1 MRGGGGAPEYKQLP
15 QNPFAGYFY
24 DEEIC
29 IAFYESYPST
39 GRKEQYK
46 APWL

>member
-1 MRGGGGAPEYKQLP
+1 MRGRGGCLRKKQLP
-15 QNPFAGYFY
+15 QSPFAGYFS